1 MKFIETSKD
10 GGPESTVWAYW
21 LIELKGLFSIVLLR
35 FEDGTRE
42 AYHSHAFNSV
52 SWVLSGKLLEEHQ
65 DRKANVEKQRHFR
78 DWKFYTDI
86 HTPYLFPVMTY
97 RSTTHKVRSIG
108 RTWVLSFRGPWAKTW
123 KEVVDGEERVL
134 TSGRKRVA

>member
-1 MKFIETSKD
+1 MKFLETSKD
-10 GGPESTVWAYW
+10 GGPESTVWAHW

-52 SWVLSGKLLEEHQ
+52 SWVLKGELIEYHQ
-65 DRKANVEKQRHFR
+65 DENKGWDVHWPSFK
-78 DWKFYTDI
+78 
-86 HTPYLFPVMTY
+86 PVMTY
-97 RSTTHKVRSIG
+97 RSTTHMVRSIG

-123 KEVVDGEERVL
+123 NEVVDGEERIL
-134 TSGRKRVA
+134 TIGRKRVS